1 MLARE
6 IFSKAR
12 DEVNQQ
18 CMKDLASEISVKQ
31 AKLDEITKVNQR
43 NVKEDVK
50 IKEEQAQNDNPEPQ
64 NAPEIDGPEEP

>member
-31 AKLDEITKVNQR
+31 AKLDEITKVNER
-43 NVKEDVK
+43 KVKEEFK
-50 IKEEQAQNDNPEPQ
+50 IKDGQAQNDKPEPQ
-64 NAPEIDGPEEP
+64 NAPEID

>member
-31 AKLDEITKVNQR
+31 AKLDEITKANER
-43 NVKEDVK
+43 KVKEEFK
-50 IKEEQAQNDNPEPQ
+50 IKEEQA
-64 NAPEIDGPEEP
+64 

>member
-50 IKEEQAQNDNPEPQ
+50 IKEEQAQNDNPKLQ